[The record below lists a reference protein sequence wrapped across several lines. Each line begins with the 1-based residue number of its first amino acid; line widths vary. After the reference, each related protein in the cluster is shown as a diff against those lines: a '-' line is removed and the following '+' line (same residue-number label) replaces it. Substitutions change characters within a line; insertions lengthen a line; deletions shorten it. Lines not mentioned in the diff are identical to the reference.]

1 MKKTYYAI
9 IMACLLVPSCK
20 ESGGETNQEIT
31 YQGDTVTV
39 CANSPILSRIS
50 TEILVKKPFSSEF
63 RTVGTVQAEMG
74 HYAEVGVPFDG
85 RITTSKVMLGSRVHA
100 GQTLF
105 EVSSPDFFE
114 ASKQYFQ
121 NLRIYETA
129 KSSYQ
134 RKKALQEAGVV
145 SKRELEEAYT
155 EVENARQEKSASEA
169 AFRAYGMDPSGMEPG
184 QAMRIIAPISGEVV
198 RCNIISGSFI
208 KADSEA
214 LLTLADLGRVWITA
228 QVKERFIGRVTKG
241 GSVEIFTEAEPD
253 CPIAGKVLNIGN
265 LVDEQTRSVQVIVAC
280 DNTELKLKHGMYVSA
295 HFISEPE
302 DAIVFPATA
311 IFQGEK
317 SSYVYMA
324 VSDTGNIFLRRK
336 VTVGESNDDNTK
348 VHIVDGLHPGDRI
361 VSEGGLYLNN

>member
-9 IMACLLVPSCK
+9 VMACLLVSSCK
-20 ESGGETNQEIT
+20 ESGEKTNQEIT

-39 CANSPILSRIS
+39 SANSPILSRIS
-50 TEILVKKPFSSEF
+50 TEILVAEPFSSEF

-85 RITTSKVMLGSRVHA
+85 RITTSKVMLGSRVRA

-134 RKKALQEAGVV
+134 RRKALQEAGVV
-145 SKRELEEAYT
+145 SARELEEAYT

-184 QAMRIIAPISGEVV
+184 QSMRIIAPISGEVV
-198 RCNIISGSFI
+198 RCNIIPGSFI
-208 KADSEA
+208 KADSEP

-228 QVKERFIGRVTKG
+228 QVKERFIGRVSKG

-253 CPIAGKVLNIGN
+253 CPIPGKVLNIGN

-280 DNTELKLKHGMYVSA
+280 DNSEFKLKHGMYVSA
-295 HFISEPE
+295 HFVSRPE
-302 DAIVFPATA
+302 NAIVVPSTA
-311 IFQGEK
+311 VFQGEK

-324 VSDTGNIFLRRK
+324 ASGSDNVFLRRA
-336 VTVGESNDDNTK
+336 VIVGESNDDNTR
-348 VHIVDGLHPGDRI
+348 VHIIEGLLPGDRI

>member
-9 IMACLLVPSCK
+9 IMACLLIPSCN
-20 ESGGETNQEIT
+20 ESGEETKQEIS
-31 YQGDTVTV
+31 YQGDTVKV
-39 CANSPILSRIS
+39 SAGSPILSGIS
-50 TEILVKKPFSSEF
+50 TEILEKKPFSSEF
-63 RTVGTVQAEMG
+63 RTVGTVQAELG

-85 RITTSKVMLGSRVHA
+85 RITTSKVMLGSRVYA

-129 KSSYQ
+129 RSSYE
-134 RKKALQEAGVV
+134 RKKVLQEAGAV
-145 SKRELEEAYT
+145 SARELEEAFT
-155 EVENARQEKSASEA
+155 EAENARQEKAASEA

-184 QAMRIIAPISGEVV
+184 QAMRIVAPIGGEVV
-198 RCNIISGSFI
+198 RCNIIPGSFI

-228 QVKERFIGRVTKG
+228 QVKERFVGRVTRG

-253 CPIAGKVLNIGN
+253 RPIPGKVLNIGN
-265 LVDEQTRSVQVIVAC
+265 LVDEQTRSVQVTVAC
-280 DNTELKLKHGMYVSA
+280 DNSDLKLKHGMYVSV

-302 DAIVFPATA
+302 DAIVVPSTA
-311 IFQGEK
+311 VFQGEK

-324 VSDTGNIFLRRK
+324 TPGADTIFLRRK
-336 VTVGESNDDNTK
+336 VIVGESNDDNTR
-348 VHIVDGLHPGDRI
+348 VRIVDGLFPGDRI

>member
-1 MKKTYYAI
+1 MM
-9 IMACLLVPSCK
+9 MACLLVVSCK
-20 ESGGETNQEIT
+20 ESGEKTTQEIA

-39 CANSPILSRIS
+39 SVGSPILSRIS
-50 TEILVKKPFSSEF
+50 AETLAEQPFSSEF

-85 RITTSKVMLGSRVHA
+85 RITTSKVMLGSRVRA

-105 EVSSPDFFE
+105 EVSSPEFFE

-129 KSSYQ
+129 KSSYD
-134 RKKALQEAGVV
+134 RKKVLHEAGVV
-145 SKRELEEAYT
+145 SARELEEAYT
-155 EVENARQEKSASEA
+155 EAENARQEKSASEA

-184 QAMRIIAPISGEVV
+184 QAMRIVAPISGEVV
-198 RCNIISGSFI
+198 RCNIIQGSFI

-228 QVKERFIGRVTKG
+228 QVKERFIGRVAEG
-241 GSVEIFTEAEPD
+241 GRVEIFTEAEPES
-253 CPIAGKVLNIGN
+253 PIPGKVLNIGN
-265 LVDEQTRSVQVIVAC
+265 LVDEETRSVQVIVAC
-280 DNTELKLKHGMYVSA
+280 DNADLKLKHGMYVSA

-302 DAIVFPATA
+302 DAIVVPSTA
-311 IFQGEK
+311 VFQGGN
-317 SSYVYMA
+317 SSYVYMTSPDA
-324 VSDTGNIFLRRK
+324 DNIFLRRA
-336 VTVGESNDDNTK
+336 VTVGESNDDNTR
-348 VHIVDGLHPGDRI
+348 VHIVKGLLPGERI

>member
-9 IMACLLVPSCK
+9 AMACLLLSSCK
-20 ESGGETNQEIT
+20 ESGEKTKQEIT

-39 CANSPILSRIS
+39 SADSPILSRIS
-50 TEILVKKPFSSEF
+50 TEILVKEPFSSEF

-121 NLRIYETA
+121 NLRLYETA
-129 KSSYQ
+129 KSSYE

-145 SKRELEEAYT
+145 SSRELEEAYT
-155 EVENARQEKSASEA
+155 EAENARQEKSASEA

-184 QAMRIIAPISGEVV
+184 QAMRVVAPISGEVV
-198 RCNIISGSFI
+198 RCNIIPGSFI

-228 QVKERFIGRVTKG
+228 QVKERFVGRVTKG

-253 CPIAGKVLNIGN
+253 CPIPGKVLNIGN

-280 DNTELKLKHGMYVSA
+280 DNAELKLKHGMYVSV

-302 DAIVFPATA
+302 DAIVVPATA
-311 IFQGEK
+311 VFQGEK
-317 SSYVYMA
+317 SSYVYLA
-324 VSDTGNIFLRRK
+324 APDTCNVFLRRK
-336 VTVGESNDDNTK
+336 VTVGESNDDNTR
-348 VHIVDGLHPGDRI
+348 VHIAHGLLPGDRI
-361 VSEGGLYLNN
+361 ISEGGLYLNN